1 MAIDYGLD
9 VRQAAIDRFTQAEA
23 GRARAVAERKARD
36 EKAARQKRKGL
47 MTLALHGGAAVAT
60 GGASLPYSAKYG
72 ALANKALMGD
82 DYEGSGVDALQG
94 LGSMVYKGAEGAKAK
109 HLAGMEKSYNQ
120 QLEQIYASIDSLPPN
135 QVMERARLANNAA
148 SLTNTYEDNVD
159 AAEKKGAWEYLTSE
173 REKMTQRTS
182 GSGAGTGYID
192 PEKISMGTKV
202 AEVAEARGKET
213 TPDKDFMSMTPQDYQ
228 SMEEARKVVETPY
241 YEEKQLRQMNTG
253 LLSDLDQRRY
263 DRVRSPRQE
272 AVVRNQMK
280 PIEEKYDN
288 MLSPREESKRRNRR
302 RYLPQGG
309 LGTGVI

>member
-23 GRARAVAERKARD
+23 GKARALAEKKALD

-72 ALANKALMGD
+72 GLANKTLMGD

-120 QLEQIYASIDSLPPN
+120 QLEQIYASIDSLPPD
-135 QVMERARLANNAA
+135 QVMERVRLANNAS

-182 GSGAGTGYID
+182 GSGAGTAYID
-192 PEKISMGTKV
+192 PEKISMGTQV
-202 AEVAEARGKET
+202 AEVADAKGSQATKGDGFMPMTPEDYKSMDEANKVAQGLEGF
-213 TPDKDFMSMTPQDYQ
+213 TPDQIRDYKSSTQAQNQPSFNPLSSDKRDMSRTRDYY
-228 SMEEARKVVETPY
+228 R
-241 YEEKQLRQMNTG
+241 
-253 LLSDLDQRRY
+253 
-263 DRVRSPRQE
+263 
-272 AVVRNQMK
+272 
-280 PIEEKYDN
+280 
-288 MLSPREESKRRNRR
+288 
-302 RYLPQGG
+302 
-309 LGTGVI
+309 LGY